1 MNTKIEKKRIS
12 ILGCGW
18 LGYPLSQR
26 LLVDDIS
33 NALKG
38 STTSESKMQFLE
50 AHGVDPYLISLSEE
64 TVPANLS
71 SFLEADLLIIAIPPR
86 TAQVGS
92 ASYPRQIKML
102 SEAIQASPIQEII
115 FVSST
120 GVYPDLNRTVYESDV
135 TTLEASAA
143 PHMFEAE
150 QSIEALRSTQR
161 RVCILR
167 YGGLLGYNRI
177 PGKYVQG
184 QKNLTT
190 GDIPVNY
197 IHRDDAVGII
207 ALIAK
212 RGVPDETFNIVAP
225 VHRTRRETYLTS
237 CAQFNWEVPTFSASE
252 TAPAFKKISAEKF
265 QKFYPYRFAY
275 PDPIAFFY
283 SLES

>member
-1 MNTKIEKKRIS
+1 MTKIEKKRIS

-26 LLVDDIS
+26 LLQDDIS
-33 NALKG
+33 NDIKG
-38 STTSESKMQFLE
+38 STTSEEKIPFLKE
-50 AHGVDPYLISLSEE
+50 HHIDPYLIALSGATIPE
-64 TVPANLS
+64 NLS
-71 SFLEADLLIIAIPPR
+71 AFLQADLLIIAIPPR

-92 ASYPRQIKML
+92 ESYPRQIKML
-102 SEAIQASPIQEII
+102 SEAIQTSPVQEII

-120 GVYPDLNRTVYESDV
+120 GIYPDLNRTVYETDV

-143 PHMFEAE
+143 PHMFQAE
-150 QSIEALRSTQR
+150 QWIESLRNKQR
-161 RVCILR
+161 RVSILR

-207 ALIAK
+207 ALMAAS
-212 RGVPDETFNIVAP
+212 GVQDETFNVVAP
-225 VHRTRRETYLTS
+225 IHRTRQETYLTS
-237 CAQFNWEVPTFSASE
+237 CAQFNWEAPTFSQVQP
-252 TAPAFKKISAEKF
+252 TPDFKEISAEKL
-265 QKFYPYRFAY
+265 QKFYPYAFAY
-275 PDPIAFFY
+275 PDPVDFY
-283 SLES
+283 YTLES